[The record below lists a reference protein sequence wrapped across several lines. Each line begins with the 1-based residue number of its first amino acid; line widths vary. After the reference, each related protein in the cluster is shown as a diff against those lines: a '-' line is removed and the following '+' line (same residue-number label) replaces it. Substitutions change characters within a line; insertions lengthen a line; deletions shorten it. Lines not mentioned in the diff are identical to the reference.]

1 VNGLVPC
8 KRLWGQVH
16 PFCPYYY
23 LKIGRS
29 RIASVPYKI
38 MYDMSL
44 YMENP
49 EDSIKVKTIKV
60 SKVAEYKMNLQKAVA
75 FLYTNNK
82 L

>member
-1 VNGLVPC
+1 
-8 KRLWGQVH
+8 
-16 PFCPYYY
+16 
-23 LKIGRS
+23 
-29 RIASVPYKI
+29 
-38 MYDMSL
+38 
-44 YMENP
+44 MENP